1 MNRRKFNNGALSLAL
16 GGFMDRHANAQ
27 DAPAKLPENV
37 QSQAKTFVLVH
48 GAWYGGWCW
57 KKVAKELR
65 AAGHYVSTPTCPGV
79 GEAKNL
85 LSKDI
90 TLTTHIT
97 SIVNHIQ
104 FEDLKDVIL
113 VGSGFSGLV
122 ISGVADQIPHS
133 LRTLVYL
140 DALVVP
146 NGVSAF
152 DAQPAEITRKRLE
165 QVTREGN
172 GIAIPPPPLSA
183 YDILTEED
191 KAWVGRLLTPQ
202 PVGPFQEKFYLKNPI
217 GNGLPRIYVDCVAH
231 SFPPLAKLKK
241 DIRAQPGW
249 IWREMDARHDAMVTE
264 PHLVNELL
272 QSI

>member
-1 MNRRKFNNGALSLAL
+1 MNRRNFNGGAIGLAL
-16 GGFMDRHANAQ
+16 GALAARSAQAQ
-27 DAPAKLPENV
+27 DASAKLPAAAPGG
-37 QSQAKTFVLVH
+37 AKTFVLVH

-57 KKVAKELR
+57 KKVAQKLR
-65 AAGHYVSTPTCPGV
+65 AAGHNVSTPTCPGV
-79 GEAKNL
+79 GEAKHL

-104 FEDLKDVIL
+104 YEGLSDVVL
-113 VGSGFSGLV
+113 VGSGFSGLI
-122 ISGVADQIPHS
+122 ISGVADRIPHA

-146 NGVSAF
+146 NGMSAF

-165 QVTREGN
+165 QVAREGN
-172 GIAIPPPPLSA
+172 GIAIPTPPLST
-183 YDILTEED
+183 YDIVSEAD
-191 KAWVGRLLTPQ
+191 KAWVGSLLTPH
-202 PVGPFQEKFYLKNPI
+202 PVGPYQEKFFLKNPI
-217 GNGLPRIYVDCVAH
+217 GNGVPRIYVDCVAH
-231 SFPPLAKLKK
+231 SFAPLAKLKK

-249 IWREMDARHDAMVTE
+249 IWRELDARHDPMVTE
-264 PHLVNELL
+264 PELLNEFL